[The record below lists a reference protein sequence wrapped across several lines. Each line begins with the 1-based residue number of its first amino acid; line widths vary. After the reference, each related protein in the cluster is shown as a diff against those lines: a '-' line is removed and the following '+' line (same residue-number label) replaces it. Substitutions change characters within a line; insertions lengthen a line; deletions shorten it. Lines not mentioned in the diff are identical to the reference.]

1 MGVGE
6 WKNLKQNYA
15 GNSLRFRKHFK
26 HVSML
31 NFASFFIIEKFL
43 VEIFRPSQGRWAELT
58 ECIMRCKKEAHF
70 KIQRGVMIKDER
82 KIWVY
87 GPPVRALKAKK
98 LSTAPPIPWP

>member
-6 WKNLKQNYA
+6 WGNLKQNYA

-26 HVSML
+26 HVLML

-43 VEIFRPSQGRWAELT
+43 VEIFRPSRDLKAELA

-70 KIQRGVMIKDER
+70 RFYVA
-82 KIWVY
+82 W
-87 GPPVRALKAKK
+87 
-98 LSTAPPIPWP
+98 W